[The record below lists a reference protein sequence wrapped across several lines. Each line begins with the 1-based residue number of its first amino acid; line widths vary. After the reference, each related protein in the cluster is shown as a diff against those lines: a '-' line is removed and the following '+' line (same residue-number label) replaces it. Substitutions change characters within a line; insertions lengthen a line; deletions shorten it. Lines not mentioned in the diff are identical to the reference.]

1 MKKLNKF
8 IIAFLCVLMAAFALT
23 GCGVE
28 RTSSQVEEEAES
40 TIRQENVQDIAN
52 YVANNFVPLLTN
64 TTYEQFKSYVDQG
77 QVVVSYTFDND
88 LGYRWNQFVTAH
100 GEIAAA
106 EVNQTER
113 TTDGD
118 YTCRIVLTGQDKA
131 QMALT
136 ITFDKGMRPL
146 SCALEDYTDDS
157 KETLGSK
164 MATAASNTATGLI
177 TVFVI
182 LAFLIFIISMFNFL
196 PKPTSGKKKDAGSPA
211 KAAPKAAAPAPA
223 KPAALKTEEIDL
235 SKNEELV
242 AVIAAAI
249 AASEDKPV
257 EGYVVRSIKRLHN
270 NKWR

>member
-8 IIAFLCVLMAAFALT
+8 ILAFLCVLMAAFALT
-23 GCGVE
+23 GCGQKDA
-28 RTSSQVEEEAES
+28 SQLEASAEES
-40 TIRQENVQDIAN
+40 IRAQNIQD
-52 YVANNFVPLLTN
+52 VADYTKNNFIPLLTS
-64 TTYEQFKSYVDQG
+64 TTYQQFEDYVNQG

-88 LGYRWNQFVTAH
+88 FGYRWGEFVKAH
-100 GEIAAA
+100 GDVTDAKLD
-106 EVNQTER
+106 QTQR

-118 YTCRIVLTGQDKA
+118 YTSRIILTGKDKK

-136 ITFDKGMRPL
+136 ITFDQGMRPM
-146 SCALEDYTDDS
+146 STSIEDYTDES
-157 KETLGSK
+157 KETLGTK
-164 MATAASNTATGLI
+164 LETAAGNTATGLI

-182 LAFLIFIISMFNFL
+182 LAFLILVISLFNFL
-196 PKPTSGKKKDAGSPA
+196 PKPTSGKKKDAKA
-211 KAAPKAAAPAPA
+211 KAPAPA
-223 KPAALKTEEIDL
+223 PAAPVKKEAAPVAEEVDL
-235 SKNEELV
+235 AKNEELV